1 MRGEQNL
8 SLNQSKTKYSYG
20 GDEYI
25 FVELAE
31 AMSLEVNF
39 RAVAITHQLK
49 AEKVKGIT
57 DICTA
62 NASFMVHYDPDVI
75 APEMLLG
82 HLKEVEQSV
91 SDDIQIEARIVDVP
105 ILFGDPWTH
114 EALMRF
120 RDRHQEPNSTDLE
133 YSALINGYE
142 SKEDFI
148 KAISSVPYIVS
159 HVCFMPWH
167 PQCFQMVPNDR
178 QIEVPKYVRPRTYT
192 PERALG
198 MGGAFAAI
206 YPVESPGGFQL
217 VGIAAAPIF
226 DKDQRLPDFKDLMGY
241 PRQGDIFQFRSITM
255 PEYEDIQKQV
265 EMGVFKYKAEELSFS
280 LKEVLESPEE
290 FAQKA
295 LRRLYNND

>member
-148 KAISSVPYIVS
+148 KAISSVPLHRVPCLLHALAPAVLS
-159 HVCFMPWH
+159 DGTKRQADRSSEVCPS
-167 PQCFQMVPNDR
+167 PDVYSGKSAGYGRCFCC
-178 QIEVPKYVRPRTYT
+178 YLPRRIT
-192 PERALG
+192 
-198 MGGAFAAI
+198 
-206 YPVESPGGFQL
+206 GGF
-217 VGIAAAPIF
+217 
-226 DKDQRLPDFKDLMGY
+226 
-241 PRQGDIFQFRSITM
+241 SIGGHCGSTH
-255 PEYEDIQKQV
+255 
-265 EMGVFKYKAEELSFS
+265 L
-280 LKEVLESPEE
+280 
-290 FAQKA
+290 
-295 LRRLYNND
+295 